1 MAAPEG
7 TVCQSKLKAVCSQQG
22 GTACETCALSHLK
35 VRTDGHDQVL
45 THAPHPSRA
54 RASESWG
61 VWVWVRARVCVCACV
76 CACARLCVRAC
87 VCVGGPNHVPLTVAC
102 VHAEQGLRVHHA
114 RGQHLLQ
121 RTARSKAFPDQRR
134 MPHGAPPAP
143 PLTFPA
149 LFPKLLLPSQQSSV
163 QASVYASVANC
174 RYPPGFFANRFLR
187 RCVGPT
193 SPTAQVSSPQVCFL
207 KKGPPQVKAPLKVDC
222 IVPLGWKGA
231 SACVCAC
238 ALDSACACVCA
249 RVRACVCVSV
259 WGGGGGG

>member
-1 MAAPEG
+1 MACRALTLVLALSASGQSLAAPEG

-134 MPHGAPPAP
+134 MPHGAPPP
-143 PLTFPA
+143 PP
-149 LFPKLLLPSQQSSV
+149 PPPPPPHLPRSLP
-163 QASVYASVANC
+163 QAS
-174 RYPPGFFANRFLR
+174 PPFSTVVRPGLCVRVSCQLPVPPRVFCKQVLEKMCGPDQSNRA
-187 RCVGPT
+187 G
-193 SPTAQVSSPQVCFL
+193 
-207 KKGPPQVKAPLKVDC
+207 
-222 IVPLGWKGA
+222 
-231 SACVCAC
+231 
-238 ALDSACACVCA
+238 
-249 RVRACVCVSV
+249 
-259 WGGGGGG
+259 